1 MVKITK
7 KNKGHKKSGWDK
19 KSRIK
24 SNLFML
30 PSILGV
36 LTFFVVPFFVVIYYS
51 MIDNIVSKK
60 FVFLI
65 ISLMF
70 WRMRLSKKPHLIR

>member
-24 SNLFML
+24 SNLFMF

-36 LTFFVVPFFVVIYYS
+36 LTFFVVPF
-51 MIDNIVSKK
+51 
-60 FVFLI
+60 L
-65 ISLMF
+65 
-70 WRMRLSKKPHLIR
+70 

>member
-36 LTFFVVPFFVVIYYS
+36 LTFFVVLLFS
-51 MIDNIVSKK
+51 D
-60 FVFLI
+60 
-65 ISLMF
+65 
-70 WRMRLSKKPHLIR
+70 R